1 MESQV
6 AACARRM
13 TALRSYCFPFPLLRP
28 DPFCSASRTHNIWH
42 KRLILNVLMIG
53 GVDFEKNGIFSLYQ
67 IGEVTTGDPVFY
79 YVIRDS
85 KGNQINH
92 VLRTLRGVVQ
102 PLTENGV
109 ITEHV
114 SYQFENAGLY
124 SVSAIAEISFKT
136 IEGSERFNWE
146 QFQNKLK
153 YLNRAETFPTSP

>member
-1 MESQV
+1 
-6 AACARRM
+6 
-13 TALRSYCFPFPLLRP
+13 
-28 DPFCSASRTHNIWH
+28 
-42 KRLILNVLMIG
+42 MIG